1 MTHINTI
8 GIYTVGIHSV
18 IIRGTKAEAVQ
29 VHLGNNKKKHEKT
42 YIYEKENE
50 NMDTVVLTHRESS
63 Y

>member
-29 VHLGNNKKKHEKT
+29 VHLGNNKKKNTKKH
-42 YIYEKENE
+42 IYMKKK
-50 NMDTVVLTHRESS
+50 MKIWTQSS
-63 Y
+63 